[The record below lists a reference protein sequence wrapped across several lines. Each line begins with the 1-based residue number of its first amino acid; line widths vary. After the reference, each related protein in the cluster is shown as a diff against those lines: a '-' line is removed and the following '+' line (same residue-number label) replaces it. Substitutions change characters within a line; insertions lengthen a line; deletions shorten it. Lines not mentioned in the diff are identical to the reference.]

1 MIRDLKV
8 ENRTCRR
15 FRQDFKI
22 ELETLRE
29 LVDLTRFTASGSNIQ
44 PLRYMLSNEPAK
56 NNLIFPTLG
65 WAGQIKDWPGPADG
79 ERPSA
84 YIIML
89 ADTDVNNRF
98 YQVDA
103 GLATQSIMLGAREKG
118 LGGCMHWSVKR
129 DGLRKAL
136 DIPLRYEILYVLS
149 LGKPNETIIVKKVGS
164 DGKTS
169 YWHDENGAHH
179 VLKRELENI
188 ILA

>member
-1 MIRDLKV
+1 MIRDLIV

-15 FRQDFKI
+15 FKQDFRI

-44 PLRYMLSNEPAK
+44 PLRYILSNEPRK
-56 NNLIFPTLG
+56 NALIFPTLG
-65 WAGQIKDWPGPADG
+65 WAGQITDWPGPAEG

-89 ADTDVNNRF
+89 ADTNVNNRF
-98 YQVDA
+98 CEVDA

-129 DGLRKAL
+129 DDLRKAL
-136 DIPLRYEILYVLS
+136 DIPARYEILYVLS
-149 LGKPNETIIVKKVGS
+149 LGKPDEMVIIDKVGS

-169 YWHDENGAHH
+169 YWHDKDGAHH
-179 VLKRELENI
+179 VPKRELDDI
-188 ILA
+188 IIR